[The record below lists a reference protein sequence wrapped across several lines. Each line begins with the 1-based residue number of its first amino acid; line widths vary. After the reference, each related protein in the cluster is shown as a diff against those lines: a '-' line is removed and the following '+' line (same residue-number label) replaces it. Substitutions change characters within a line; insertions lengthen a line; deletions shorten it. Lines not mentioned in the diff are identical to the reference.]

1 MSDEAYKND
10 HEMTLID
17 LVPPMEGAA
26 FTGTYRT
33 LSAILQF
40 HIKRLYISGTL
51 EDPDDLYREIK
62 RISPRTLKEDVDRFL
77 ADNLTSEDWIKSR
90 EVFLQKK
97 LERELEDRQKL
108 ATRIDEI
115 YDIELDKVRGIASR
129 ALDEMKEMGGDI
141 SVGRLK
147 SLTETLRMSYEA
159 QRLARGMVQ
168 GIQQTNVKEEGGDY
182 KKRLEEL
189 ENVMKARTVE
199 GKVLEPQ

>member
-51 EDPDDLYREIK
+51 EDPNDIYLEIR
-62 RISPRTLKEDVDRFL
+62 RISPRTLKEDVDKFL

-189 ENVMKARTVE
+189 ESVMKARTVE

>member
-97 LERELEDRQKL
+97 LERELEDRQRL
-108 ATRIDEI
+108 TTRIDEI

-147 SLTETLRMSYEA
+147 TLTETLRMSYEA

-189 ENVMKARTVE
+189 ENVMKARTIE

>member
-10 HEMTLID
+10 HEMTLIN

-62 RISPRTLKEDVDRFL
+62 RISPRTLKEDVDKFL

-97 LERELEDRQKL
+97 LERELEDRQRL
-108 ATRIDEI
+108 TTRIDEI

-147 SLTETLRMSYEA
+147 TLTETLRMSYEA

-189 ENVMKARTVE
+189 ENVMKARTIE